1 MDLLMALASGFT
13 LGALHAF
20 DADHVAAVS
29 ALATRT
35 HRARSAVRLGVMW
48 GLGHSLVLLAVGGT
62 LTALGWTIPLSV
74 QDAAEVGVGF
84 LLIGLGLWTIWR
96 VRREWH
102 PHVHHHVHDGSD
114 HVHVHA
120 HPDSDASTHEHQH
133 HHSMFAIGAAHGLAG
148 TGTVVVLIPVALAQS
163 PMTAALFL
171 ACFGIGT
178 MLAMAMFSLI
188 VNVAVQAARSV
199 RSLAIFRAVAGG
211 SSLVIGLWWI
221 SERLL

>member
-1 MDLLMALASGFT
+1 MDLIVALASGFT

-29 ALATRT
+29 ALASRT
-35 HRARSAVRLGVMW
+35 DRARSAVRLGVMW

-62 LTALGWTIPLSV
+62 VTALGWTIPLTI
-74 QDAAEVGVGF
+74 QDGAEIVVGF
-84 LLIGLGLWTIWR
+84 LLVGLGLWTLWR

-102 PHVHHHVHDGSD
+102 PHVHHHAHDGSD

-120 HPDSDASTHEHQH
+120 HPDGDTTVHDHQH

-148 TGTVVVLIPVALAQS
+148 TGAVVVLIPVAMAAS
-163 PMTAALFL
+163 PMSAVLFL

-178 MLAMAMFSLI
+178 MVAMAAFSLI
-188 VNVAVQAARSV
+188 VNAAVQAAPSV

-211 SSLVIGLWWI
+211 CSLLIGVWWI